1 MLSTAKS
8 FRIFFIT
15 GAMFVLSACG
25 GAPTEVDIKSAIEKK
40 MTATAASAM
49 ALFGGNKG
57 SEMMKSFMPEVKS
70 VKLIGCK
77 GDGEK
82 AYKCDVE
89 METAYMGSAIKG
101 IEPMR
106 FVKGSDGWAVSK

>member
-1 MLSTAKS
+1 MLSTAKPL
-8 FRIFFIT
+8 RIFFIT

-25 GAPTEVDIKSAIEKK
+25 GAPTEVDIKSAIDKK
-40 MTATAASAM
+40 MTATATSAM
-49 ALFGGNKG
+49 ALLGGNKG
-57 SEMMKSFMPEVKS
+57 SEIMKSFIPEVKS

-89 METAYMGSAIKG
+89 MEIAQMGSTNKG
-101 IEPMR
+101 IAPMR
-106 FVKGSDGWAVSK
+106 FVKGSDGWTVSE